1 MLMTPLLSLMY
12 SVLNY
17 IDNEA
22 SNVFDWFSSNNLK
35 ANSGKLN
42 PKKQLSKKILDAL
55 IDNKHNFIEH
65 VSKLGR
71 KVIQSNSCSS
81 TNLILHIHKQIKT
94 FHECFLFVKVWVGPS
109 FQNV

>member
-12 SVLNY
+12 SVLND
-17 IDNEA
+17 IDNGA
-22 SNVFDWFSSNNLK
+22 SNVFDWFSSNYLK

-42 PKKQLSKKILDAL
+42 PEKQVSKKLLGAL

-65 VSKLGR
+65 VSKLGK

-81 TNLILHIHKQIKT
+81 TNLKLHIHK
-94 FHECFLFVKVWVGPS
+94 
-109 FQNV
+109 